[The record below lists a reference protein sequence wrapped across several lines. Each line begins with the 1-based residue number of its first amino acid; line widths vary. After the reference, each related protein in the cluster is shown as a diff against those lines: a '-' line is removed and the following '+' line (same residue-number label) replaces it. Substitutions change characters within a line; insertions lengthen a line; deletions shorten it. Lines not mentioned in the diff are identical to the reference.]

1 MARYIEFTDAD
12 DGKVLV
18 EVEQEEVSP
27 PAGVEKAGLLSRRK
41 PSEAVADAAA
51 TFDDAVKRAVRSN
64 VLAVSNAVTSL
75 PKAPTEVELVFGLK
89 ATGELG
95 NIAIARVGTEA
106 NLSIKL
112 TWKVVE
118 SEGP

>member
-1 MARYIEFTDAD
+1 M
-12 DGKVLV
+12 
-18 EVEQEEVSP
+18 
-27 PAGVEKAGLLSRRK
+27 
-41 PSEAVADAAA
+41 ADAAA

-64 VLAVSNAVTSL
+64 VLRSEQRSNQPAQGAHRGGADL
-75 PKAPTEVELVFGLK
+75 GLK

-118 SEGP
+118 SQGP